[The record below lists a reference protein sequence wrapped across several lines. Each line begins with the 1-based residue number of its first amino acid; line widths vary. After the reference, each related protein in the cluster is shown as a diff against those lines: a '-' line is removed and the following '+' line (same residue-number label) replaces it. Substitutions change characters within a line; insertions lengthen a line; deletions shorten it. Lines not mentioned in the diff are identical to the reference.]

1 MDFTST
7 PSAAAPTM
15 TWRIPGWAWIAIS
28 LAVTAEAAIN
38 ALRAYGLGQHLE
50 HFTVDVPVYGI
61 PTPVT
66 VSLAGAVLVL
76 AAIAISLAQARAA
89 YVAFRPGA
97 LARQRVLAAPVALLL
112 LAVSVTALSLTLL
125 EAQRGKTGDEG
136 GQRTAYDAAKA
147 AYDKADEELR
157 RLEGTR
163 TTAEVR
169 AAMDAAPVSRLV
181 FRRTAECT
189 DMTREDSFE
198 ACKPILD
205 LRQEMARAIRK
216 LELEQTLPGLKATL
230 TATPRP
236 AEATWIEDWAASIWS
251 WIMGLAVVAVATE
264 DRQFGIYGGD
274 DWQQSELDDMYDAA
288 FPQLVES
295 NWFGVADAAID
306 AAAGSGEMSGESVAW
321 LGGGAAAAVA
331 AGGGIWAYSRRKRKE
346 TSAAVLEDSRD
357 IDPRDT
363 GRLAKLPM
371 ETLEQLAHDAG
382 PITATHFE
390 EVRRHVGTDA
400 AHVYGGLLAT
410 LTSWAETAGVAYQGV
425 PVGTIKRH
433 ATGKG
438 NANKDAM
445 MAAARARGFS
455 PADDNEADAIAILLW
470 ALETRGGVQ

>member
-50 HFTVDVPVYGI
+50 HFTVDVPVYSI
-61 PTPVT
+61 QAPVT

-216 LELEQTLPGLKATL
+216 LELEQALPGLKATL

-251 WIMGLAVVAVATE
+251 WIMGLAVVAVAT
-264 DRQFGIYGGD
+264 FGAPLFAEPSSPNRSRRTDIDDALAERSVAGQLMANHPALLKNAPSNGSANGSRPDDGGAVVIALPVTPNRPGP
-274 DWQQSELDDMYDAA
+274 SNGSAA
-288 FPQLVES
+288 PAPETANGSATQRAEERAARKADVLAFVREEAALGHVVES
-295 NWFGVADAAID
+295 QCYLAETLGMAESSLSDILRELEAEGLIERR
-306 AAAGSGEMSGESVAW
+306 GEGRRKIITVPNARE
-321 LGGGAAAAVA
+321 LVA
-331 AGGGIWAYSRRKRKE
+331 A
-346 TSAAVLEDSRD
+346 D
-357 IDPRDT
+357 
-363 GRLAKLPM
+363 
-371 ETLEQLAHDAG
+371 
-382 PITATHFE
+382 
-390 EVRRHVGTDA
+390 
-400 AHVYGGLLAT
+400 
-410 LTSWAETAGVAYQGV
+410 
-425 PVGTIKRH
+425 
-433 ATGKG
+433 
-438 NANKDAM
+438 
-445 MAAARARGFS
+445 
-455 PADDNEADAIAILLW
+455 
-470 ALETRGGVQ
+470 

>member
-1 MDFTST
+1 MDFTTT
-7 PSAAAPTM
+7 PSAPPQ

-136 GQRTAYDAAKA
+136 GQRTAYDTAKG

-251 WIMGLAVVAVATE
+251 WIMGLAVVAVATFGAPLFAE
-264 DRQFGIYGGD
+264 PATRKVSLQVARQPLPAETAQTSFHADDPAATRATILGNPRTVIRFPKRPKNDGKPGNPGNPPRQPKPDNPGNRPYGGQPFSKLEAERD
-274 DWQQSELDDMYDAA
+274 LVTLLATGATVDEQNDLAVRWSVHKGTASKWLRDMRERGLIPAS
-288 FPQLVES
+288 QRI
-295 NWFGVADAAID
+295 G
-306 AAAGSGEMSGESVAW
+306 
-321 LGGGAAAAVA
+321 
-331 AGGGIWAYSRRKRKE
+331 
-346 TSAAVLEDSRD
+346 
-357 IDPRDT
+357 
-363 GRLAKLPM
+363 
-371 ETLEQLAHDAG
+371 
-382 PITATHFE
+382 
-390 EVRRHVGTDA
+390 RRHV
-400 AHVYGGLLAT
+400 LRSQRKQL
-410 LTSWAETAGVAYQGV
+410 
-425 PVGTIKRH
+425 
-433 ATGKG
+433 
-438 NANKDAM
+438 
-445 MAAARARGFS
+445 AAA
-455 PADDNEADAIAILLW
+455 E
-470 ALETRGGVQ
+470 

>member
-7 PSAAAPTM
+7 PSAAAQTMTTASHASGMTCSSHASGM

-136 GQRTAYDAAKA
+136 GQRTAYDTAKG

-216 LELEQTLPGLKATL
+216 LELEQALPGLKATL

-236 AEATWIEDWAASIWS
+236 AEATWVEAWAASIWS
-251 WIMGLAVVAVATE
+251 WIMGLAVVAVATFGAPLFAE
-264 DRQFGIYGGD
+264 PSGAVAGGRPKRRQSAERSAVGQLMANHPALLRNSAVGTETASNGSANGSANGSRPDDGGAVVIALPVTPNRPGP
-274 DWQQSELDDMYDAA
+274 SNGSAA
-288 FPQLVES
+288 PAPEAANGSATQRAEERAARKADVLAFVREEAALGHVVES
-295 NWFGVADAAID
+295 QCYLAETLGMAESSLSDILRELEAEGLIERR
-306 AAAGSGEMSGESVAW
+306 GEGRRKIITVPNARA
-321 LGGGAAAAVA
+321 LVA
-331 AGGGIWAYSRRKRKE
+331 A
-346 TSAAVLEDSRD
+346 D
-357 IDPRDT
+357 
-363 GRLAKLPM
+363 
-371 ETLEQLAHDAG
+371 
-382 PITATHFE
+382 
-390 EVRRHVGTDA
+390 
-400 AHVYGGLLAT
+400 
-410 LTSWAETAGVAYQGV
+410 
-425 PVGTIKRH
+425 
-433 ATGKG
+433 
-438 NANKDAM
+438 
-445 MAAARARGFS
+445 
-455 PADDNEADAIAILLW
+455 
-470 ALETRGGVQ
+470 